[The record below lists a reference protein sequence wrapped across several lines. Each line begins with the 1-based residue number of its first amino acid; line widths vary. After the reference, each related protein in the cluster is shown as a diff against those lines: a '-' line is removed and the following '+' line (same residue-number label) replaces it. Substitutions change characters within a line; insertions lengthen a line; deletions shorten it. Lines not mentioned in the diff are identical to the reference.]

1 MQGSAALY
9 GTGDTQFI
17 GRIGPRLHTQY
28 KYWMQDIAYFASAY
42 QDNTPLK
49 VYDTYRYGHGCIN
62 IREALRLNKYVS
74 LAWSGTINVTG
85 DSPNGKPFQEC
96 TFLVSLGPDD
106 FKINLGY
113 DWVREHTYF
122 GIAIA
127 MNTKGS
133 GIEYEKLVI
142 KHPERLAKSDEE
154 DVELKVF
161 DGSDVQAKPKKM
173 MYAEVIDIEDPD
185 REEL

>member
-1 MQGSAALY
+1 
-9 GTGDTQFI
+9 
-17 GRIGPRLHTQY
+17 
-28 KYWMQDIAYFASAY
+28 
-42 QDNTPLK
+42 
-49 VYDTYRYGHGCIN
+49 
-62 IREALRLNKYVS
+62 
-74 LAWSGTINVTG
+74 
-85 DSPNGKPFQEC
+85 
-96 TFLVSLGPDD
+96 
-106 FKINLGY
+106 
-113 DWVREHTYF
+113 
-122 GIAIA
+122 